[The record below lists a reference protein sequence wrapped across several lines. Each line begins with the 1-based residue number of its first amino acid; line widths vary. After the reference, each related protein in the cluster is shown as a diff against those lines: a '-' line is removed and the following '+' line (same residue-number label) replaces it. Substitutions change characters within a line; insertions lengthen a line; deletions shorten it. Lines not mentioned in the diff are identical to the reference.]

1 MRAAENSEF
10 VVDLYPLHVYDGF
23 SQLNVELTNPTLV
36 NRIKWLDEANPL
48 LGSHLPGTYTS
59 LIHLSSTKM
68 RIGWCLKRPDR
79 PPVAGYR
86 RSDDNSLLSVYRLSI

>member
-36 NRIKWLDEANPL
+36 NRMKWLDEANPL

-68 RIGWCLKRPDR
+68 RIGL
-79 PPVAGYR
+79 VV
-86 RSDDNSLLSVYRLSI
+86 NTLSKGSVRLV